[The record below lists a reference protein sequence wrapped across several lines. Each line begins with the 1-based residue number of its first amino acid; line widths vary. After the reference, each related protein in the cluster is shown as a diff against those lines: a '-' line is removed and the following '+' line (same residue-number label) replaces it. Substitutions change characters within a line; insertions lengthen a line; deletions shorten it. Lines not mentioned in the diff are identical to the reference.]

1 MDTQLKLIGKGATAE
16 VFQWEEGKILKLF
29 YSFISKETCNLE
41 YESSRLISSHFSFLP
56 KAYEIIERDNRCGII
71 YEKVSGPTM
80 MAALLHNLKACKSY
94 SKRLALIQTGY
105 QKEISFS
112 LISVKEKLR
121 NDINR
126 TVKLEKA
133 EKEAICTYLE
143 KLPDG
148 SSLCHFDF
156 HPDNVILTEQG
167 PMIIDWMTA
176 CKGDPYAD
184 SARTKI
190 LIIHSFVPG
199 VSPGLQTI
207 LKFFKR
213 RIYSSYI
220 KEYQRQTGCT
230 LKDIQMWELP
240 IAAAR
245 LAEERPSE
253 EEARLLKLVR
263 KQLLIK
269 GSV

>member
-16 VFQWEEGKILKLF
+16 VFQWEEGIILKLF

-71 YEKVSGPTM
+71 YEKVSGPTL

-105 QKEISFS
+105 QKEITFS
-112 LISVKEKLR
+112 
-121 NDINR
+121 
-126 TVKLEKA
+126 
-133 EKEAICTYLE
+133 
-143 KLPDG
+143 
-148 SSLCHFDF
+148 
-156 HPDNVILTEQG
+156 
-167 PMIIDWMTA
+167 
-176 CKGDPYAD
+176 
-184 SARTKI
+184 
-190 LIIHSFVPG
+190 IIHSFVPG